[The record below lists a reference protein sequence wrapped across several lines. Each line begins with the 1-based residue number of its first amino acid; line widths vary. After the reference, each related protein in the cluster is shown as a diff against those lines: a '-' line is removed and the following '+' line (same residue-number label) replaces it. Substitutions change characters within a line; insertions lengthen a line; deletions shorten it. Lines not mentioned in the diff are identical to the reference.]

1 MIVDRLTEDDWERLG
16 RIRVDALRTD
26 PDAFGSSLAREEG
39 FKEMHW
45 RMRLRSSAW
54 FVARDGRGS
63 DVGLVCVIQEPG
75 ADETERHVVS
85 FWVRP
90 AARRGGVGRAL
101 LGTAAA
107 CAADDGAAR
116 LTLWQVRG
124 NDAAA
129 ATFLAAGFAPTGDT
143 MPLPRDPSRT
153 EERWALA
160 LGGAG

>member
-1 MIVDRLTEDDWERLG
+1 MIVDQLTEDEWERLG

-45 RMRLRSSAW
+45 RMRLRSSPW
-54 FVARDGRGS
+54 FVARDEGV

-90 AARRGGVGRAL
+90 EARRRGTGRAL
-101 LGTAAA
+101 LGAAA
-107 CAADDGAAR
+107 AWAAADGAAR
-116 LTLWQVRG
+116 LTLWQMRG

-129 ATFLAAGFAPTGDT
+129 ATFRAAGFAPTGDT

-153 EERWALA
+153 EERWALE
-160 LGGAG
+160 LGGAA